1 MDRSTDEAAI
11 RRMFEALCEAWA
23 REGASAVDA
32 FYTPDSDYVTFDG
45 SWLRG
50 REANRRVHEELFA
63 GVLAG
68 TRLVGEIE
76 GVRFLGPDAAVVVST
91 GAVLWPW
98 QRTAPAARRSRQTV
112 VVVRGDDG
120 RWRVA
125 SFQNTRVRPL
135 PPSDSLSMRLFAAVQ
150 RFRLALWRRRHPEA
164 LAA

>member
-1 MDRSTDEAAI
+1 MDRLTDEAAI
-11 RRMFEALCEAWA
+11 RRMFKALSEAWA

-68 TRLVGEIE
+68 TRLVSEIE
-76 GVRFLGPDAAVVVST
+76 SVRFLSPNAAVVVST
-91 GAVLWPW
+91 GALLWPW
-98 QRTAPAARRSRQTV
+98 QKTAPASRRSRQMT

-120 RWRVA
+120 RWQVA
-125 SFQNTRVRPL
+125 AFQNTRVRPL
-135 PPSDSLSMRLFAAVQ
+135 PPSDSLSMRLFAAVL
-150 RFRLALWRRRHPEA
+150 RVRLAFWRRRHPAA